1 MRCCVH
7 SYRKLAVV
15 LLAATGVVGLTA
27 RAILAQSSPPGPAAS
42 TQDEPIKRT
51 VLFRGDLEG
60 APGKEIVVFVADLA
74 PGAVGSKHYHPGP
87 EFFYVLEGTL
97 AHEPEGGSP
106 HIMKTGAFGSNPNK
120 GIHVIRNPS
129 TTERAGYRF
138 PCCGETPVDRQFSQ
152 VAPTPLGPAISASG
166 TKLRLGLSR
175 RLWGLS
181 GHRSASSIY
190 EYTP

>member
-1 MRCCVH
+1 MKRR
-7 SYRKLAVV
+7 SANPFRKLTVG

-27 RAILAQSSPPGPAAS
+27 RAILAQSNPPDPAAS

-74 PGAVGSKHYHPGP
+74 PAAVGSKHYHPGP

-106 HIMKTGAFGSNPNK
+106 HMMKPGAFGSNPNK
-120 GIHVIRNPS
+120 GIHLIRNPS
-129 TTERAGYRF
+129 TTEPARAIDFLIAEKGQ
-138 PCCGETPVDRQFSQ
+138 PIVIPV
-152 VAPTPLGPAISASG
+152 
-166 TKLRLGLSR
+166 K
-175 RLWGLS
+175 
-181 GHRSASSIY
+181 
-190 EYTP
+190 

>member
-1 MRCCVH
+1 MRRCVH
-7 SYRKLAVV
+7 TYRKVAVG

-27 RAILAQSSPPGPAAS
+27 RAILAQSSPPGRAAS

-60 APGKEIVVFVADLA
+60 APGKEIVMFVADLA

-106 HIMKTGAFGSNPNK
+106 HMMKTGAFGSNPNK
-120 GIHVIRNPS
+120 GIHLIRNPS
-129 TTERAGYRF
+129 TAERARVIDFLIAEKGQ
-138 PCCGETPVDRQFSQ
+138 PIVIPV
-152 VAPTPLGPAISASG
+152 
-166 TKLRLGLSR
+166 K
-175 RLWGLS
+175 
-181 GHRSASSIY
+181 
-190 EYTP
+190 

>member
-1 MRCCVH
+1 MRRSVH
-7 SYRKLAVV
+7 SYRKLAVG

-97 AHEPEGGSP
+97 AHEPQGGSP
-106 HIMKTGAFGSNPNK
+106 HVMKLQSEQGNSPRQEPQHGRAG
-120 GIHVIRNPS
+120 
-129 TTERAGYRF
+129 AGYRF
-138 PCCGETPVDRQFSQ
+138 PYCGERPADRHFSQ
-152 VAPTPLGPAISASG
+152 VAPTP
-166 TKLRLGLSR
+166 
-175 RLWGLS
+175 
-181 GHRSASSIY
+181 
-190 EYTP
+190 